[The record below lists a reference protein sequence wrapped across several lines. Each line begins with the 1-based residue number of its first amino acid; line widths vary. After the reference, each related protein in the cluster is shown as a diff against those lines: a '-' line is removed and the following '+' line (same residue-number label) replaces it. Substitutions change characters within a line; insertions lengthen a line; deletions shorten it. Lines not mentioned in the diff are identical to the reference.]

1 MPMGNNTRRGLR
13 LGFSTTLA
21 LAVVIGAAI
30 LSDRTTA
37 LGDLLAWS
45 WIPAVVV
52 SVVLLAAGAGVAFAL
67 PRPASLSTEAALPEP
82 VVPRPTVPE
91 CRRQPAVI
99 SIHGLE
105 AQAGC
110 TSVAFNLG
118 VEVAAVGL
126 IDGRRPRPVC
136 VLRDGPLTRT
146 VGLDPRPFTE
156 YCRSR
161 MATVGEDVIEL
172 AERHPSGCEVLCVA
186 DGVLDGHRLRLLV
199 SVLRQFY
206 DLVLIDCP
214 AGDRWLTDSA
224 FDASEVSL
232 LVGLTTDESARAAVP
247 WSDMS
252 WRYGLDARFALVLN
266 RVTADR
272 TVPPVLPAAFAN
284 VARIPEDAAPGNA
297 LELPWVLRRD
307 SRAGR
312 ALSEIA
318 LRLFPDLVLEDEI
331 DAA

>member
-1 MPMGNNTRRGLR
+1 MGSSTGRSLR
-13 LGFSTTLA
+13 LGFSATLA
-21 LAVVIGAAI
+21 VAVVIGVAI
-30 LSDRTTA
+30 LLGRVTV

-45 WIPAVVV
+45 WIPAVVL
-52 SVVLLAAGAGVAFAL
+52 SLLLLVAAAGVAFAL
-67 PRPASLSTEAALPEP
+67 PRPISRSADAAQPEP
-82 VVPRPTVPE
+82 VVPRPTVPQ
-91 CRRQPAVI
+91 CRRRPAVI
-99 SIHGLE
+99 SVHGLE

-110 TSVAFNLG
+110 TSIAFNLG
-118 VEVAAVGL
+118 VEIAAAGL
-126 IDGRRPRPVC
+126 IDSGRPRPIC

-146 VGLDPRPFTE
+146 VGLDPTPFTG
-156 YCRSR
+156 YCRSH
-161 MATVGEDVIEL
+161 MATIGEDVVDL
-172 AERHPSGCEVLCVA
+172 AERHPSGCEVLCIA

-214 AGDRWLTDSA
+214 PGDRWLTDSA
-224 FDASEVSL
+224 FDSSEVSL
-232 LVGLTTDESARAAVP
+232 LVGLPTDDSARAAIP

-252 WRYGLDARFALVLN
+252 WQYGLDARFALVVN

-272 TVPPVLPAAFAN
+272 SVPQMLPAAFAN
-284 VARIPEDAAPGNA
+284 VALIPEDADSGNA

-318 LRLFPDLVLEDEI
+318 VRLVPDLDSKGEGN
-331 DAA
+331 AA